1 MDTQIFFDAGLAWG
15 IFLTLVGALTAIQGM
30 FDLAKAVAWTGLS
43 ITAFGAALVTASA
56 ILSNIY

>member
-43 ITAFGAALVTASA
+43 ITALLTLSVKVTQ
-56 ILSNIY
+56 